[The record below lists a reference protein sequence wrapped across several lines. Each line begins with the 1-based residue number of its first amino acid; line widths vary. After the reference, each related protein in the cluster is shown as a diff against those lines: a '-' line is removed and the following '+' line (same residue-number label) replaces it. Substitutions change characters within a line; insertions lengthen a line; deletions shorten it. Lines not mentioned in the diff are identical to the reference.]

1 MEPPYITLKSPYGG
15 FGLKTKKS
23 EAACRRVDDL
33 LAAHGVDV
41 ELREVELEVTE
52 VCPPALSI
60 AIAGPIHPA
69 SAGHVAGPRDLAKP
83 ADELAVAHGHAIGDV
98 AREAF
103 TAFGAPR
110 HAGAAM
116 SYRTPPSHVI
126 WAWTIARDVA
136 RATATYPPFCAFL
149 HRHQALMKDDYAS
162 AVGVR
167 GIWRFRLHSASR
179 GVAAAPYPESQIHAH
194 LRGRH
199 ASAFLDLVFP
209 YDAPTADF
217 TQDFGDVCNAL
228 GMKLPPSALRL
239 CSPTRA
245 GGRKWTKLTFLG
257 GAGGLQSP

>member
-15 FGLKTKKS
+15 FGLKTKRS

-52 VCPPALSI
+52 VCPPPLAI
-60 AIAGPIHPA
+60 AIGGGIHGG
-69 SAGHVAGPRDLAKP
+69 SAGYITGARDLSSP
-83 ADELAVAHGHAIGDV
+83 ADELARSHGHAIGDA
-98 AREAF
+98 AREAWA
-103 TAFGAPR
+103 AFGVPR

-116 SYRTPPSHVI
+116 SYRTPPAHVI
-126 WAWTIARDVA
+126 WTWTIARDVA
-136 RATATYPPFCAFL
+136 RATAMYPPFCAFL
-149 HRHQALMKDDYAS
+149 HRHQSLMENDYAS

-179 GVAAAPYPESQIHAH
+179 GVAGPPYPESQVHAH

-209 YDAPTADF
+209 YDAPTTDF
-217 TQDFGDVCNAL
+217 EQDFADVCDAL
-228 GMKLPPSALRL
+228 GMKLPPGALRL
-239 CSPTRA
+239 SSPTRGA
-245 GGRKWTKLTFLG
+245 NRKLRKLT
-257 GAGGLQSP
+257 